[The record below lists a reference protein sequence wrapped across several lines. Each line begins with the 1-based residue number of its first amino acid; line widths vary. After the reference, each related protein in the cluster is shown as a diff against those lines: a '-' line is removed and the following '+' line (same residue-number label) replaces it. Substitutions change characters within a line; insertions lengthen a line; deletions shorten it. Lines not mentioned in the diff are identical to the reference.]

1 MTKNEHKWI
10 ECTWEKK
17 KTQAEKQSKLLI
29 AQETITVKTIL
40 KEDNM
45 KTNKNKQTNKK
56 ATR

>member
-1 MTKNEHKWI
+1 MNRMYMRER
-10 ECTWEKK
+10 